1 MMSKIKK
8 LMNKPLDIL
17 FSFSLSVEVEKL
29 WAIKIYRL
37 NPQIFTHRQ
46 QARNCAQDKSNDQLN
61 NN

>member
-1 MMSKIKK
+1 
-8 LMNKPLDIL
+8 MNKPFDIL